1 MTSVDDWVWLTV
13 AVPALA
19 GALGAVL
26 AGLGLRSHRLAA
38 TVGVGGAS
46 VAAVAAVLGATGVW
60 GGMVEVTRIGL
71 LGPVD
76 TGVAGTAL
84 DLSLRTDAPTA
95 MVALAVV
102 AVALAVQV
110 YSAGYLRGPGTPGTP
125 TRYPAYVATVSLFTA
140 AMLAVVHADDLLV
153 LLIGWEV
160 MGLCSYLLI
169 GHHSERPAARAAA
182 LQAFLIT
189 RIGDV
194 GFLLGIVVLWSSVGT
209 TSVSGIL
216 QAAGDGQVSSST
228 ATTAGALLLLGVVGK
243 SAQFPL
249 HGWLPDAMEGPT
261 PVSALIHAATM
272 VAAGVFVLVRFWPLL
287 VEAPTVLAALAV
299 VSAVSMVG
307 AALAALAADDIKRV
321 LAWSTISQ
329 VALMLSGVALGTAD
343 GRDGALAHLMSHAAF
358 KALLFLAAG
367 LVAHHAGSTLM
378 RDLGG
383 LGRAA
388 PLTAVALGV
397 GLAALAGL
405 PPLSGFVSKEAV
417 LSAAEHAVTEG
428 GPAPEW
434 VAITVLAAGLLT
446 TVLTGAYAARLF
458 VVVVGRRRDADG
470 EPVEVGERAPRVP
483 SSMGWPVALLVVP
496 TIGLAWLP
504 LSGAAALADVE
515 IDPVTSAV
523 GTLLAFTGV
532 LVGLGG
538 GRRRR
543 DIADRLPRFMH
554 GFAATAFG
562 ATWVHARVVDGA
574 ARAARAVTAGDD
586 VVIESYARAP
596 ATGVRVLAALA
607 RRVQTGVVTGYLSWV
622 AAAALALAVGAAL
635 LGGGVL

>member
-1 MTSVDDWVWLTV
+1 MTSVDDWVWLVV

-19 GALGAVL
+19 AAVGAVV
-26 AGLGLRSHRLAA
+26 AGLGRRSHRLAA
-38 TVGVGGAS
+38 MVGVGGS
-46 VAAVAAVLGATGVW
+46 AVAAAAAVIGATGVW
-60 GGMVEVTRIGL
+60 DGRTEVTRIGL

-76 TGVAGTAL
+76 TGVAGTPL

-102 AVALAVQV
+102 GVALAVQV
-110 YSAGYLRGPGTPGTP
+110 YSAGYLRGPGTPDAP

-140 AMLAVVHADDLLV
+140 AMLAVVHADDLLL

-182 LQAFLIT
+182 LQAFMVT

-209 TSVSGIL
+209 TSISGIL
-216 QAAGDGQVSSST
+216 QAVDDGRVSGST
-228 ATTAGALLLLGVVGK
+228 ATAAGALLLLGVVGK

-272 VAAGVFVLVRFWPLL
+272 VAAGVFVLVRFLPLL
-287 VEAPTVLAALAV
+287 VEAPAVLAALAV
-299 VSAVSMVG
+299 ISAVSMVG

-329 VALMLSGVALGTAD
+329 VALMLSGVALGTAA

-367 LVAHHAGSTLM
+367 LVAHHAGSTLV

-383 LGRAA
+383 LGRTA
-388 PLTAVALGV
+388 PLTVVALGV

-405 PPLSGFVSKEAV
+405 PPTSGFVSKEAV
-417 LSAAEHAVTEG
+417 LTAAEHAVTDG
-428 GPAPEW
+428 GPGPQW
-434 VAITVLAAGLLT
+434 VAVTVLSAGLVT

-458 VVVVGRRRDADG
+458 VVVLRRRDPALGAVPRRAASPRRWGGPSPCSSFRRWDWG
-470 EPVEVGERAPRVP
+470 GCPSAGSQPSRRCRSTSPRAPSARCSPSPGCWSGQAAAVAATSPIGCPACCTVRPQRLTGRRGCTRVP
-483 SSMGWPVALLVVP
+483 SPWPLERLVP
-496 TIGLAWLP
+496 RR
-504 LSGAAALADVE
+504 
-515 IDPVTSAV
+515 PVTTS
-523 GTLLAFTGV
+523 
-532 LVGLGG
+532 
-538 GRRRR
+538 
-543 DIADRLPRFMH
+543 
-554 GFAATAFG
+554 
-562 ATWVHARVVDGA
+562 
-574 ARAARAVTAGDD
+574 
-586 VVIESYARAP
+586 
-596 ATGVRVLAALA
+596 
-607 RRVQTGVVTGYLSWV
+607 
-622 AAAALALAVGAAL
+622 
-635 LGGGVL
+635 